1 MIQFSDEEVCKDW
14 YQQLQ
19 KQIRLQ
25 SAASISDLAGT
36 GNAINGSSSSSSLTT
51 TSPPSGSS
59 NSSISSPQSSTS
71 VSSPPIIGKPPVGLG
86 KPPHPPTPPPV
97 PPLPQ
102 HRTYAAGTP
111 SRQALLQSSASN
123 AVLLKRGSYWA
134 DKILTAHTPHR
145 PESSSGSQNTGT
157 LDQNE
162 DIQLLNVIDA
172 YYRKIPGPGKDLAS
186 GKTRKLSNTS
196 KCLNKKVLYIN
207 LNIFRHARFGIG
219 ARRFKAAVS
228 RSF

>member
-14 YQQLQ
+14 YHQLQ

-25 SAASISDLAGT
+25 SAASMPDLAVAGA
-36 GNAINGSSSSSSLTT
+36 GNAIIGSSSSSSLTT
-51 TSPPSGSS
+51 TSPPSGS
-59 NSSISSPQSSTS
+59 NSSISSPQSSSS
-71 VSSPPIIGKPPVGLG
+71 VSSVPAISGKPPVGLG
-86 KPPHPPTPPPV
+86 KPPHPPTPPPPPPPV

-102 HRTYAAGTP
+102 HRTFAPGTP

-145 PESSSGSQNTGT
+145 PESSSQNTGT

-172 YYRKIPGPGKDLAS
+172 YYRKIPGAGKDLS
-186 GKTRKLSNTS
+186 GGKTRKLSNTS
-196 KCLNKKVLYIN
+196 KCPLCKYKK
-207 LNIFRHARFGIG
+207 
-219 ARRFKAAVS
+219 S
-228 RSF
+228 